1 MSSESNFP
9 RTGGPRSMTE
19 IMRSTRGSIPRPS
32 QQHSSTTSP
41 KAGAG
46 ASRELVPAGR
56 GAGGSGA
63 IRTRTESL
71 PEVIRAFGLPLE
83 TAGTLGLLLAPLL
96 SWGETSLFANE
107 QFDGTSITGV
117 VVRPGAPRQA
127 VEKALAHV
135 ESTCRPCHADLAAQE
150 LAHLRVLTVHRQRD
164 PKEMSLMAVAYTQ
177 RLAEYPVDV
186 VIAAC
191 KAWADREEFWPS
203 WAELKAEADKR
214 MRGRLQVRDAL
225 RRAVA

>member
-1 MSSESNFP
+1 MKSESNSP
-9 RTGGPRSMTE
+9 RTSGPRKMTE
-19 IMRSTRGSIPRPS
+19 IMRSTMAAIPTVRSPSSSITTPRGRDETRSARF
-32 QQHSSTTSP
+32 
-41 KAGAG
+41 
-46 ASRELVPAGR
+46 PAGIS
-56 GAGGSGA
+56 ATGSGA
-63 IRTRTESL
+63 LATRSGQV
-71 PEVIRAFGLPLE
+71 PEVIRAFGLPME
-83 TAGTLGLLLAPLL
+83 TAGTLGPLLAPLL
-96 SWGETSLFANE
+96 SWGEASLFSGD

-117 VVRPGAPRQA
+117 VVRPGAPRVA

-135 ESTCRPCHADLAAQE
+135 ESICRPCHADLAAQE

-164 PKEMSLMAVAYTQ
+164 PKEMQLVAVAYTQ

-214 MRGRLQVRDAL
+214 MRGRLQIRDAL
-225 RRAVA
+225 RRAAA